1 MFDRF
6 IDRAQD
12 AASRTARKAALG
24 LGAMLCLTV
33 GIAFLTVAAW
43 LFIISVTT
51 ALNAALIIGGA
62 YSGVG
67 LILIGVMSAKGAP
80 GPQGRSN
87 GSNASQTPANDDIGP
102 KIVEAFMTGLRA
114 GQKARS

>member
-12 AASRTARKAALG
+12 AAARTARKAALG
-24 LGAMLCLTV
+24 LGAVLCLTV

-43 LFIISVTT
+43 LFITSVTT

-67 LILIGVMSAKGAP
+67 LILIGVMSAKGSAEP
-80 GPQGRSN
+80 EGR
-87 GSNASQTPANDDIGP
+87 SNASQTAAEDDIGP